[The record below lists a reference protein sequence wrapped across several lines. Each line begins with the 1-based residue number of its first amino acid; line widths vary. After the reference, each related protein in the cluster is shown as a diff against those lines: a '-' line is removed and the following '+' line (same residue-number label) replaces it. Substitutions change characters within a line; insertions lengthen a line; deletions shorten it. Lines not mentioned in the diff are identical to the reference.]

1 MLRITIYA
9 DDAWWRLH
17 LAGRPEG
24 DLVAEAEHTWI
35 SAPISD
41 QRVEIDMRDVTGV
54 DEVAQYL
61 LQAMQRAGARFVTR
75 SVWMN
80 TLIEEITANRLAKG
94 GANEGSSILALETR
108 KSVFGLPR
116 EKNENAIQ

>member
-41 QRVEIDMRDVTGV
+41 QRVEIDMRDGLWV
-54 DEVAQYL
+54 DEAGRYL
-61 LQAMQRAGARFVTR
+61 LQAMQRARARFVTKG
-75 SVWMN
+75 VWMK
-80 TLIEEITANRLAKG
+80 TLIEEITANP
-94 GANEGSSILALETR
+94 
-108 KSVFGLPR
+108 PR
-116 EKNENAIQ
+116 QRRRE